1 MPAPKKWEPR
11 TSRAMPRMRD
21 ASVHAPMMKADLRT
35 DGRLTKR
42 TLSLGAFSAL
52 LTLRPKTRFAIGDLR
67 FVGEEPVRAWAR
79 SGRSVRTRAR
89 SGSARSGKF
98 EWATVNRTEQNR
110 TEPNQERTPNQERR
124 TKNGLCRPESPRMSP
139 MRDDVL
145 QALEPLRRRRRWVVG
160 LDLFLE

>member
-79 SGRSVRTRAR
+79 SGRSVRTRP
-89 SGSARSGKF
+89 
-98 EWATVNRTEQNR
+98 EWATMNR
-110 TEPNQERTPNQERR
+110 TEPNRTVPNR
-124 TKNGLCRPESPRMSP
+124 TKNELRTKNQEQLV
-139 MRDDVL
+139 MR
-145 QALEPLRRRRRWVVG
+145 RIS
-160 LDLFLE
+160 